1 MILRLSG
8 KKYDHIRR
16 CIHSSRV
23 LENPYRVLGLQ
34 AGASKKEVKSAY
46 RDLVKTCHPGTI
58 NLPLIF
64 LVRYQKW
71 MVMEIHI
78 LFQAMFRFIS

>member
-8 KKYDHIRR
+8 KKYDHLRR

-58 NLPLIF
+58 NLPFIF
-64 LVRYQKW
+64 WFDFKNRWLWHTY
-71 MVMEIHI
+71 
-78 LFQAMFRFIS
+78 FRFVS